1 MKSILALS
9 ALASLAASAV
19 YDPSCAC
26 HMTKTALAPTGTIAY
41 PMSTYTWWETECGC
55 HRTAAVPVPSSVPAS
70 NYTAPMQP
78 PAVSATPTSSVP
90 VPVPAAATAPS
101 AEAYTGTNGAA
112 AMTGSVVGVVGVVA
126 LAFALV

>member
-9 ALASLAASAV
+9 ALAGLAASAV
-19 YDPSCAC
+19 YDPDCAC

-55 HRTAAVPVPSSVPAS
+55 HRTAAVPVPSVPAS
-70 NYTAPMQP
+70 NYTAPTQP
-78 PAVSATPTSSVP
+78 PAVSATPTTSSVS
-90 VPVPAAATAPS
+90 VPVPAAATGPS

-112 AMTGSVVGVVGVVA
+112 AMTGSIVGVVGVVA